1 MFSAESGGSKIALV
15 ALARLLH
22 ELGFPLIDA
31 QVANTH
37 TLQLGATEIPR
48 ALFLQEV
55 GRLTRLPGRIGN
67 WAELTPQLIQP
78 CAGNRAGSAAGV

>member
-55 GRLTRLPGRIGN
+55 TRLTRLPGRTGS
-67 WAELTPQLIQP
+67 WAELTPRLIQP
-78 CAGNRAGSAAGV
+78 CSDNWTGPAARV